1 MVSEVSICW
10 FLGCG
15 EAKPS
20 QGKGTGGGELGG
32 RHKPHGS
39 QDAKKGKGTEEQWE
53 RHT

>member
-10 FLGCG
+10 FLDCG

-20 QGKGTGGGELGG
+20 QGKGTGGGVGG
-32 RHKPHGS
+32 TYKPHGS
-39 QDAKKGKGTEEQWE
+39 QEAKKGIGTEEQWE